1 MVFEELGG
9 NAGKISLVKRSV
21 STVCADVSEWHPNI
35 HNWQIESY
43 GQPVEVRRAK
53 VHLHCARGQNISEI
67 KFASFGTP
75 LGTCG
80 NYQKGTCH
88 SPDSHTILEKV
99 LESQTIFCSLSIL
112 LEHFHSSFY

>member
-35 HNWQIESY
+35 HKWQIESY
-43 GQPVEVRRAK
+43 GQPEEVRRAK
-53 VHLHCARGQNISEI
+53 VHLHCTRGQNISEI

-99 LESQTIFCSLSIL
+99 LESQTIFCSLRIL
-112 LEHFHSSFY
+112 LEYFYSSFY